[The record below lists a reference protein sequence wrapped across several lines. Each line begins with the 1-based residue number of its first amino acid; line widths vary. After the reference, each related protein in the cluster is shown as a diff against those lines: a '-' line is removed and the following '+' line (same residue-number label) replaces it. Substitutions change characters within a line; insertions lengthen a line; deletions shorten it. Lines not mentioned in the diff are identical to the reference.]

1 MLRLLPLALGLALAA
16 CGATSERPAVSE
28 WQANAT
34 GAAQQLRGDAGE
46 VAGLDRISA
55 ARAALHDESRL
66 FVLLVAFGDLGGCRH
81 MRASLGRRPPGVAAA
96 DGLFG
101 RACAHAAQAA
111 SLFTRAVAGDDPAAL
126 VDAAR
131 EARTAIP
138 FLERAELALPSR
150 RRQLRGS

>member
-1 MLRLLPLALGLALAA
+1 MLRLLLLALALVLAA
-16 CGATSERPAVSE
+16 CGAKSERPAASE

-46 VAGLDRISA
+46 VAGLDTASA

-66 FVLLVAFGDLGGCRH
+66 YVLLVAFGDLGGCRH
-81 MRASLGRRPPGVAAA
+81 MRASLGRRPQGFARA

-101 RACAHAAQAA
+101 RACVHAARAA
-111 SLFTRAVAGDDPAAL
+111 SLFTQAVAKDDPRSL

-138 FLERAELALPSR
+138 LLERAELALPNP
-150 RRQLRGS
+150 QLRFQGS